1 MSDHEKDTPKSSNL
15 TNPWGS
21 DPFGIRRVTLGGDMP
36 GLQAEIDHVKRQR
49 RAERKCSRDDKS
61 QDDER

>member
-21 DPFGIRRVTLGGDMP
+21 DPFGIKRVTLGGDMP
-36 GLQAEIDHVKRQR
+36 GLQAEVDFLKRQDQLKQKQ
-49 RAERKCSRDDKS
+49 APPS
-61 QDDER
+61 DDE